1 MYGIVEIQGQQ
12 FKVENG
18 QKLFVHH
25 IRDVKEGDT
34 VEFDR
39 VLLLDEGND
48 AVRIGTPT
56 IDGAK
61 VVCEVLN
68 PLVKGDKVLIF
79 KKKRRKGYRRLKGHR
94 QQFTQISVKEIMG

>member
-25 IRDVKEGDT
+25 IKNVAQGDT

-39 VLLLDEGND
+39 VLLLDNGS
-48 AVRIGTPT
+48 VKVGSPVV
-56 IDGAK
+56 DGAK
-61 VVCEVLN
+61 VVCEVLD

-79 KKKRRKGYRRLKGHR
+79 HKKRRKGYRKLNGHR
-94 QQFTQISVKEIMG
+94 QQFTRLAVKEIIG